1 MKHDL
6 FFLKKAKEFDI
17 DKMEIHPL
25 IKSKWNKLCEA
36 YTNNP
41 NQYKKAV
48 QMRLDIVEFKKGI
61 KILDVGC
68 DVGRTIIEMAY
79 LGANCTGLDAAKDAI
94 RLINTV
100 RDVYKLNVTGIYGD
114 ACNLPFDNET
124 FDVVMSEE
132 FFEHVTD
139 INLAM
144 KEQIRVLKRGGRLV
158 IEQTNFLN
166 PFVLFDLLVKYP
178 RRTHGNYGGIR
189 WLFTKSKVKENIYG
203 TGWTGKDEDIHTRL
217 WWRIKMKHYPNL
229 EVEEFTSFLVKKRGH
244 FFRLLE
250 PFMSNILIIARK
262 R

>member
-1 MKHDL
+1 
-6 FFLKKAKEFDI
+6 
-17 DKMEIHPL
+17 
-25 IKSKWNKLCEA
+25 
-36 YTNNP
+36 
-41 NQYKKAV
+41 
-48 QMRLDIVEFKKGI
+48 
-61 KILDVGC
+61 
-68 DVGRTIIEMAY
+68 MAY

-114 ACNLPFDNET
+114 ACNLPFDNVT

-166 PFVLFDLLVKYP
+166 LFVLFDLLVKYP